1 MTLQSTEIVFPL
13 VVVVNLIPGVEPTFI
28 DFEMALFLRYIFAG
42 GITCQLANAH
52 IATLRFSLLP
62 LDGPGFHGLQIHNS
76 FDLPS

>member
-42 GITCQLANAH
+42 GIACQLANAH